1 MSDVHG
7 LSSEITL
14 SRATTGTLV
23 LKDGKGLGIK
33 AGTYSKLK
41 FLKLDIRILMYEITQ
56 SLAMLLFYYIKLFPK
71 LPIRNRVK
79 LLLRFFFK
87 EGP

>member
-1 MSDVHG
+1 MVLLKAALEVIDIIIQNIEKNRRDLRGKMSDVYG

-33 AGTYSKLK
+33 AGTYRS
-41 FLKLDIRILMYEITQ
+41 
-56 SLAMLLFYYIKLFPK
+56 
-71 LPIRNRVK
+71 
-79 LLLRFFFK
+79 
-87 EGP
+87 